1 MAYEAEMQAELL
13 VAHEQLT
20 AHAQNIKLLGELHS
34 FLIPHCCSEVS
45 HYTLSDATAGV
56 WPCNKERHRISKIVR
71 WMVSLIAW

>member
-13 VAHEQLT
+13 VVHEQQR

-45 HYTLSDATAGV
+45 HYILPDATPGV
-56 WPCNKERHRISKIVR
+56 WGGAMQQRTSPNI
-71 WMVSLIAW
+71 